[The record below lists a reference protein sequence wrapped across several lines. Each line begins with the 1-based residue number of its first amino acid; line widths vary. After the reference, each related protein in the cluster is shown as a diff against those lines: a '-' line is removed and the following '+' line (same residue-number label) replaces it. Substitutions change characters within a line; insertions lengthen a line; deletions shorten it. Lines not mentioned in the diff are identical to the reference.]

1 MAHETTLIAMLA
13 AAFGLALVFG
23 YAAVR
28 LKLPPLVG
36 YLLAGIVVGPFT
48 PGYVADVP
56 LAAQLAEIGV
66 ILLMFGVGLH
76 FSLGD
81 LLAVRRIAIPGAL
94 GRIAAATILADVVMH
109 LRGWSWSAGAI
120 LGLSLAVAST
130 VVLLRALEQRQELDA
145 PDGRIAVG
153 WLIVEDLVTVF
164 ILVLLPAFAVGSTS
178 ATDASAVGRNP
189 LVGVGIAV
197 LKALVFLALMLIAGR
212 RIIPRLL
219 ESVERTKTRE
229 LFTLAVIALALC
241 IAVGASL
248 LFGVSF
254 ALGAFFA
261 GIVIG
266 ESDQSHRA
274 TASSLPL
281 QDMFAVLF
289 FVAVGMLFD
298 PRILLRRPV
307 DVLIVVSI
315 IVVGKSLV
323 AFAIIRALGYS
334 LRTALIVSAGLS
346 QIGELSFLVA
356 GLGTSLGILPA
367 EGRDLIL
374 AGALVSI
381 TLNAAMF
388 AGVDRILRWRV
399 NGERSAVSGELAVDH
414 RPPITDHR

>member
-1 MAHETTLIAMLA
+1 MTHETTLIAMLA

-28 LKLPPLVG
+28 LRLPPLVG

-56 LAAQLAEIGV
+56 LASELAEIGV

-76 FSLGD
+76 FSLRD
-81 LLAVRRIAIPGAL
+81 LLAVRGIAIPGAL
-94 GRIAAATILADVVMH
+94 GRIAVATILADVVMH
-109 LRGWSWSAGAI
+109 LRGWSWSAGAV
-120 LGLSLAVAST
+120 LGFSLAVAST
-130 VVLLRALEQRQELDA
+130 VVMLRALDQRHELEA

-153 WLIVEDLVTVF
+153 WLVVEDLVTVF
-164 ILVLLPAFAVGSTS
+164 VLLILPAFAAISTS
-178 ATDASAVGRNP
+178 GGASASVARNP
-189 LVGVGIAV
+189 LLGIGVAV
-197 LKALVFLALMLIAGR
+197 LKAVVFIALMFVGGR
-212 RIIPRLL
+212 RIIPPLL
-219 ESVERTKTRE
+219 AGVARTHARE

-241 IAVGASL
+241 IAVGASV

-266 ESDQSHRA
+266 ESDHSHRA

-307 DVLIVVSI
+307 DVLIVVLI
-315 IVVGKSLV
+315 ILVGKTLA
-323 AFAIIRALGYS
+323 AFAIIRVLGYG
-334 LRTALIVSAGLS
+334 LRTALVVSAGLS
-346 QIGELSFLVA
+346 QVGELSFLVA
-356 GLGTSLGILPA
+356 GLGTSLGILPP

-388 AGVDRILRWRV
+388 AGVDRILRSRE
-399 NGERSAVSGELAVDH
+399 ER
-414 RPPITDHR
+414 